1 MAQTILIRRSPS
13 SGGNANPGSDLTEA
27 ELGYSFNSRKLFIG
41 DESSGYET
49 IGGEA
54 YTELFPA
61 AAGTLEASKLVQV
74 DSSKKINEWLVDN
87 ITLDGNTISTT
98 SGDLII
104 DPTTGSVDLATGGA
118 IEFKILDGSATSL
131 TISEGSNNY
140 ITLDTTNSA
149 EKITLAKDVYA
160 DQALYIDGDNST
172 SSGGVK
178 ITNGVIDL
186 KNGGSDSKILFYC
199 GSTNAHAQ
207 TLQSAP
213 HSSSA
218 SNTLTL
224 PATGTI
230 LATQDGAETLT
241 NKTLTSAIV
250 QTNIRVKDTG
260 GDHYWD
266 ITPGGDLS
274 ADRTATLPV
283 LTGNDTFVF
292 QAHTQTLTNKTLT
305 SPVINTGDINTP
317 DIDGGTIDGAA
328 INGSTIGA
336 TSASTAVFTDLTA
349 NGAIDIDGTGTSN
362 MDNVIIGATTPAAG
376 TFTVATVDNLKL
388 DGNTLSSTDTDGNIV
403 LDPNGAGTID
413 ASSARITSVAD
424 PTGAQDAA
432 TKAYVDAVKTGLD
445 VKNSVRVATTANLS
459 GTYSNG
465 SSGVG
470 ASLTNSG
477 TNAAIQIDG
486 VTLSANDR
494 VLVKDQSTGAE
505 NGIYYVSTVG
515 DGSTAWVL
523 VRSTDADTSTEL
535 SGGTFTFVEEGST
548 QADNGYVFTHN
559 GDPTIGTTALT
570 VSQFSG
576 AGQIDAG
583 DGLSKSGNQL
593 NVNDDNI
600 TLEINSDNV
609 RIKGISQTA
618 NGDLIYGANGA
629 NGGYARLPIGTYDSS
644 LGVGQILQVGAS
656 NTVTWT
662 NTIDGGTF

>member
-186 KNGGSDSKILFYC
+186 KNGGSDSKIVFYC
-199 GSTNAHAQ
+199 SASNAHAQ
-207 TLQSAP
+207 TLQAAP
-213 HSSSA
+213 HSSSG

-305 SPVINTGDINTP
+305 SPVINTGDIDNP
-317 DIDGGTIDGAA
+317 DIDGG
-328 INGSTIGA
+328 S
-336 TSASTAVFTDLTA
+336 
-349 NGAIDIDGTGTSN
+349 IDGT
-362 MDNVIIGATTPAAG
+362 VIGSASKAAG
-376 TFTVATVDNLKL
+376 TFTTGTFDDIVVDNLAL
-388 DGNTLSSTDTDGNIV
+388 NGNTLSSTDTDGNIV
-403 LDPNGAGTID
+403 LDPNGAGTIN

-445 VKNSVRVATTANLS
+445 VKNSVRVATTVNLS

-583 DGLSKSGNQL
+583 EGLSKLGNQL

-600 TLEINSDNV
+600 TLEINSDNI

>member
-13 SGGNANPGSDLTEA
+13 SGGNANPGSSLSEA

-186 KNGGSDSKILFYC
+186 KNGGSDSKIVFYC
-199 GSTNAHAQ
+199 SASNAHAQ
-207 TLQSAP
+207 TLQAAP
-213 HSSSA
+213 HSTAA

-224 PATGTI
+224 PGTGTI
-230 LATQDGAETLT
+230 LATQDGTETLT
-241 NKTLTSAIV
+241 NKTLTS
-250 QTNIRVKDTG
+250 
-260 GDHYWD
+260 
-266 ITPGGDLS
+266 P
-274 ADRTATLPV
+274 
-283 LTGNDTFVF
+283 
-292 QAHTQTLTNKTLT
+292 
-305 SPVINTGDINTP
+305 DINTP
-317 DIDGGTIDGAA
+317 DIDGGTMDSTVIGGTTAA
-328 INGSTIGA
+328 AGT
-336 TSASTAVFTDLTA
+336 FTNLTA

-362 MDNVIIGATTPAAG
+362 MDNVIIGANTATGA
-376 TFTVATVDNLKL
+376 TFTVANVDNLTL

-445 VKNSVRVATTANLS
+445 VKASVRVATTGNITISTAL
-459 GTYSNG
+459 
-465 SSGVG
+465 
-470 ASLTNSG
+470 NSG
-477 TNAAIQIDG
+477 DTIDG
-486 VTLSANDR
+486 VTLADGDR
-494 VLVKDQSTGAE
+494 VLVKDQTDATE
-505 NGIYYVSTVG
+505 NGIYVVAATP
-515 DGSTAWVL
+515 A
-523 VRSTDADTSTEL
+523 RATDADSAAEL
-535 SGGTFTFVEEGST
+535 TGGTFTFVEEGTSN
-548 QADNGYVFTHN
+548 ADNGYVFTHN
-559 GDPTIGTTALT
+559 GTPTLGSTDLP

-576 AGQIDAG
+576 AGQITAG
-583 DGLSKSGNQL
+583 DGLSKTGNTL
-593 NVNDDNI
+593 DVNDDNI
-600 TLEINSDNV
+600 TLEINADNL
-609 RIKGISQTA
+609 RIKGISATA
-618 NGDLIYGANGA
+618 NGDLIYGANGT
-629 NGGYARLPIGTYDSS
+629 NGGYARLPIGTYDSTN
-644 LGVGQILQVGAS
+644 GVGQMLQVGAS